1 MCLSERGGDK
11 SEWMGDR
18 NNNNNKKKE
27 DIYYKKKKF
36 LNLLSYSAYKKA

>member
-27 DIYYKKKKF
+27 DIYYKKKKKIPEPAF
-36 LNLLSYSAYKKA
+36 IFDL

>member
-27 DIYYKKKKF
+27 DIYYKKKKIPEPAF
-36 LNLLSYSAYKKA
+36 IFDL